1 MKLHGNEE
9 MGPRTEYSQMDRGG
23 CRGVFEG
30 KVALVTG
37 AANGI
42 GKNTALALGNAGAK
56 VVAADVR
63 ADGAEAT
70 AREIAAA
77 GREAVG
83 IAVDVADRRRVQSMV
98 DRTIATFGQID
109 ILVNC
114 AGICQVVPFLDLRED
129 QWDIMMDV
137 NLKGTFLV
145 SQAVLREMIKRREGK
160 IVNIASLAG
169 EVGGVVVGA
178 HYAASKAGVI
188 SLIKSLAK
196 VAAPYGITANAVS
209 PGPVETDMIRD
220 WTPEA
225 KSKFKADTPLGR
237 FATPE
242 DITGAIMFLVSDAAS
257 YITGQVLRVNGGGLI
272 A

>member
-1 MKLHGNEE
+1 M
-9 MGPRTEYSQMDRGG
+9 
-23 CRGVFEG
+23 FEG

-42 GKNTALALGNAGAK
+42 GKNTALALAKAGAK
-56 VVAADVR
+56 VVAADLR

-77 GREAVG
+77 GKEALA
-83 IAVDVADRRRVQSMV
+83 IPVDVVDRRSVQSMV
-98 DRTIATFGQID
+98 DRALEAFGQID
-109 ILVNC
+109 FLINC
-114 AGICQVVPFLDLRED
+114 AGICQVVPFLDLTDD
-129 QWDIMMDV
+129 QWDRMLAV

-145 SQAVLREMIKRREGK
+145 SQAVLREMIKRRAGK

-188 SLIKSLAK
+188 SLTKSMAK
-196 VAAPYGITANAVS
+196 LGAPYGINVNAVS
-209 PGPVETDMIRD
+209 PGPVETDMIKD

-225 KSKFKADTPLGR
+225 RSKFTEDTPLGR
-237 FATPE
+237 FATPG
-242 DITGAIMFLVSDAAS
+242 DITGTIMFLVSNEAS
-257 YITGQVLRVNGGGLI
+257 YITGQVLRVNGGALI